1 VRCPEPLT
9 GRWAGCRPEGPCAAA
24 VALGIRRRC
33 VLRFGHVGVVGAGSG
48 AAAMGQIGGKGTDFR
63 VTLDMDQNS
72 NYVTDVYVVDINSV
86 KGARP

>member
-1 VRCPEPLT
+1 
-9 GRWAGCRPEGPCAAA
+9 
-24 VALGIRRRC
+24 
-33 VLRFGHVGVVGAGSG
+33 
-48 AAAMGQIGGKGTDFR
+48 

>member
-1 VRCPEPLT
+1 
-9 GRWAGCRPEGPCAAA
+9 
-24 VALGIRRRC
+24 
-33 VLRFGHVGVVGAGSG
+33 VGAGSG